1 MQSSMARSVMRLGPV
16 HVVVVAPSPSLRGAV
31 VEWLRSNKR
40 VRIVRAVASAAELGA
55 HRVDCDLVVAS
66 ALEGPR
72 ELRAIAKLFG
82 TRAGLVALTLGTTP
96 LPGGWTGVRPGVA
109 QRHVLDHAIPHPER
123 SVAASWTAISAVIVA
138 LAAVLVSFAY
148 VPASGVSYDRA
159 ALAYASRFPDADTW
173 WHIWGAGAALL
184 AAPSWP
190 LLKLGAMTGIGP
202 AAFVLLAA
210 AIGAVYAV
218 SFFLLALRAGAR
230 RWALLVALAAV
241 LPPALWVWPRD
252 GDISSLVGLGA
263 VVLALAGSRVERM
276 RFLVAATAVA
286 LGSFAG
292 ILWVLAAAVV
302 GAVAGIRG
310 RRGRAGVFGAAC
322 GVLISAAVTVPPFL
336 SRGIEALRP
345 PLARLPAV
353 SDVVPVVA
361 SAALVGIVIAS
372 GRARR
377 VAFVIALVLV
387 VAANALALAVPTDQ
401 PQVPTLP
408 STGPFGRLAVYPTQA
423 LALAVTQPDL
433 PTTGDDV
440 SAALMLGT
448 EPKDTM
454 NTRLEWLGVD
464 RALPP
469 DRSAAL
475 VFNERDWSV
484 IDRARLLLAAPRV
497 RPVLSAAIS
506 NTVLVVADDPDA
518 VTFGNALIHAGVTSD
533 LLVPVRAG
541 KLLDELDPATLQQF
555 TVLAVYGQPW
565 RDRAKAQ
572 KVLDGFLQ
580 QSGFVFMDTAARAGL
595 EPLLPEAQT
604 VAAGQGSVVGP
615 DPTLIAGNGGY
626 DGRVVGIDGFTYAN
640 DPTWEQAALVADGK
654 RIIQFGRVQIKGST
668 DSFAHLVWSGID
680 LPRRAA
686 NGDTHAISQLS
697 NVFQWLLSAAAAAAN
712 LPPQPP
718 FARPTRGDT
727 LDSDAFT
734 ASFLSPTHWRIQMKQ
749 QTTGVLF
756 KERYEDQWRAY
767 QIDVMP
773 LTQQET
779 RTALPLWETTQG
791 YMYVNLSANAR
802 VVDFQLQSHPLEAA
816 ARAISAVAL
825 FAVLGVS
832 FFQWRRR

>member
-1 MQSSMARSVMRLGPV
+1 MQTSMARSVMRLGPV

-31 VEWLRSNKR
+31 VDWLRSNKR
-40 VRIVRAVASAAELGA
+40 VRIVRAVASAAELGT

-96 LPGGWTGVRPGVA
+96 LPAEWTGVRPGVA

-159 ALAYASRFPDADTW
+159 ALAYASRFPDAGTW
-173 WHIWGAGAALL
+173 WHIWGAGAPLL

-202 AAFVLLAA
+202 RAFVLLAA

-230 RWALLVALAAV
+230 RWALVAALAAV
-241 LPPALWVWPRD
+241 LPPALWLWPRD
-252 GDISSLVGLGA
+252 GDVASLAGLAA
-263 VVLALAGSRVERM
+263 VVLALAGSRVTRM
-276 RFLVAATAVA
+276 RFLAVAAGVAV
-286 LGSFAG
+286 GSFGG
-292 ILWVLAAAVV
+292 IAWVLAAALV
-302 GAVAGIRG
+302 GSVAGIRD
-310 RRGRAGVFGAAC
+310 RRGRSSVLGAVF

-345 PLARLPAV
+345 PLARAPAV
-353 SDVVPVVA
+353 SDLVPIVA
-361 SAALVGIVIAS
+361 SAALVGAVVAS
-372 GRARR
+372 GRVRR
-377 VAFVIALVLV
+377 FAFGVALVFAV
-387 VAANALALAVPTDQ
+387 GANALALAVPADQ
-401 PQVPTLP
+401 VQVPTVP
-408 STGPFGRLAVYPTQA
+408 STGAFGRLAVHPAMA
-423 LALAVTQPDL
+423 LAMAVRQPDL
-433 PTTGDDV
+433 PTTGSDA
-440 SAALMLGT
+440 SASLMLGT
-448 EPKDTM
+448 LPKDVM
-454 NTRLEWLGVD
+454 NTELEWLGAD

-484 IDRARLLLAAPRV
+484 LDRDKLLFAAPRV

-506 NTVLVVADDPDA
+506 NTVLVVADEPDA
-518 VTFGNALIHAGVTSD
+518 VTFGDALIHAGVTSD
-533 LLVPVRAG
+533 LLVPVRAA
-541 KLLDELDPATLQQF
+541 KQLDDIDPATLQQF
-555 TVLAVYGQPW
+555 TVVAVYGHPW
-565 RDRAKAQ
+565 RDRAKAE
-572 KVLDGFLQ
+572 KILNGFLQ
-580 QSGFVFMDTAARAGL
+580 QSGFVFMDVGAEAGA
-595 EPLLPEAQT
+595 EPLFPEARTQRADQ
-604 VAAGQGSVVGP
+604 VSVVGP
-615 DPTLIAGNGGY
+615 EPTLIAGDAGY
-626 DGRVVGIDGFTYAN
+626 DGRAVAIDPFTYAN
-640 DPTWEQAALVADGK
+640 DPTWEQAALVAGDK
-654 RIIQFGRVQIKGST
+654 RLIQFGRVQIKGST
-668 DSFAHLVWSGID
+668 DSFAHMVWSGVD

-686 NGDTHAISQLS
+686 EDDPHATTQLRDA
-697 NVFQWLLSAAAAAAN
+697 FEWLLSAAAAAAN

-756 KERYEDQWRAY
+756 KERYNDQWRAY
-767 QIDVMP
+767 QVDVMP

-791 YMYVNLSANAR
+791 YMYVNLSPNAR
-802 VVDFQLQSHPLEAA
+802 VVDFQLQSHPLEAG
-816 ARAISAVAL
+816 ARAVSAVAL